1 MVSGKDMCGSCGKK
15 SVPQRGALCLACRQA
30 VAQNADP
37 NIQLEMPDGMPAE
50 GVVKNLRT
58 LPLTR
63 YWCTD
68 CKSCERSSPP
78 KSRVGIAKE
87 GTMKNGLAF
96 LAKVVPRYRGEVRR
110 CALCGHVDKD
120 HWVGL
125 YASGLSVAPSTGRFA
140 FEPGDALIFRFVR
153 CSQAPSDSP
162 LVLGHEYE
170 LAFLDDGIEILE
182 HGTLSS
188 IETIPLHE
196 VESVEVGGPGKSVS
210 DAGVGGIGFS
220 PSAFAKA
227 SVAATVMNVASTNIQ
242 IETHIRFSRRNSL
255 GGLGWTFVT
264 TAFEPPVVLR
274 ALDPIDR
281 RARDLHRASGEA
293 TAQQLSG
300 AGRSAVSSKVEELSR
315 LAALR
320 DQGHLSDEEF
330 AAMKAEILSS

>member
-15 SVPQRGALCLACRQA
+15 SVPQSGALCLACRQA
-30 VAQNADP
+30 VAQCADP
-37 NIQLEMPDGMPAE
+37 STDREMPHRISE
-50 GVVKNLRT
+50 GEVVADLRNQR
-58 LPLTR
+58 PTR

-87 GTMKNGLAF
+87 GTMKNGFSF

-110 CALCGHVDKD
+110 CALCGHIDKD

-153 CSQAPSDSP
+153 CTQAPSDSP

-170 LAFLDDGIEILE
+170 LAFLADGIEILE
-182 HGTLSS
+182 HGTLTA
-188 IETIPLHE
+188 IETIPLDE

-220 PSAFAKA
+220 PSTFAKA
-227 SVAATVMNVASTNIQ
+227 SVAATVMNVATTNIQ
-242 IETHIRFSRRNSL
+242 IETHILFSSRNSQ
-255 GGLGWTFVT
+255 GSLGWTFIT
-264 TAFEPPVVLR
+264 TAFDPPVVLR

-281 RARDLHRASGEA
+281 RARDLHPAAEEA
-293 TAQQLSG
+293 TAQQPSG

-330 AAMKAEILSS
+330 AAMKTEILSS